1 MEEVKNGVNAFYA
14 KTQAHWRQWLAE
26 NHEKEVSVWL
36 IIYKKGTSANNLSHA
51 NAVDEALC
59 FGWID
64 SLTVKRDEE
73 SRYQFFSKRKPKS
86 NWSAINKS
94 KALNMIKQGLMTPKG
109 LKSIEIA
116 KANGMWDA
124 LNDVENLIVPDDL
137 EKEFNLHKTTQ
148 MHWEKFPKSSKK
160 AILKW
165 ISEAKR
171 PETRATRISETVRL
185 AKENIRVK

>member
-1 MEEVKNGVNAFYA
+1 MEESKNGISAFYA
-14 KTQAHWRQWLAE
+14 KTQAHWRQWLE
-26 NHEKEVSVWL
+26 KNHEKEISVWL
-36 IIYKKGTSANNLSHA
+36 IIYKKDASASSLPHA

-73 SRYQFFSKRKPKS
+73 SRYQLFSKRKAKS
-86 NWSAINKS
+86 NWSAINKN
-94 KALNMIKQGLMTPKG
+94 KALTMIEKGLMHPAG
-109 LKSIEIA
+109 LKTIETA

-124 LNDVENLIVPDDL
+124 LNDVENLIVPADL
-137 EKEFNLHKTTQ
+137 KKEFDANNTASG
-148 MHWEKFPKSSKK
+148 HWEKFPKSVKK

-171 PETRATRISETVRL
+171 EETRLARINETVKL
-185 AKENIRVK
+185 AKDNVRVK